1 MTRLALLSVLFFS
14 FFSFHVAQAQAPET
28 APQSAPSPGTPGAK
42 IDLNFNFPN
51 FAGFLEPF
59 IYNPR
64 GRRDPFAQVLPERQ
78 ANRSPVNGPDLPLQQ
93 YELKD
98 LKLTGII
105 WDVSRPRAMLRDP
118 KGHVHIVGPNAKLG
132 RQNGYIA
139 VIREGELVV
148 VETVEE
154 EGRLMS
160 TTKIVKLDS
169 SMGN

>member
-1 MTRLALLSVLFFS
+1 MKKILLSLLILL
-14 FFSFHVAQAQAPET
+14 SFHFVNAQTTTPAAAT
-28 APQSAPSPGTPGAK
+28 ASK
-42 IDLNFNFPN
+42 LDLNFNFPN

-59 IYNPR
+59 IYETR

-78 ANRSPVNGPDLPLQQ
+78 MNRNQANGPDLPLQQ

-98 LKLTGII
+98 LRLTGII
-105 WDVSRPRAMLRDP
+105 WDVSRPRALFKDP

-132 RQNGYIA
+132 KRNGYIA

-154 EGRLMS
+154 DGRLLS
-160 TTKIVKLDS
+160 STKIVKLES
-169 SMGN
+169 STSIGN

>member
-1 MTRLALLSVLFFS
+1 MRRLTLLVTLFFS
-14 FFSFHVAQAQAPET
+14 FQQALAQAPET
-28 APQSAPSPGTPGAK
+28 APQPAPVPAATGAK
-42 IDLNFNFPN
+42 VDLNFNFPN

-78 ANRSPVNGPDLPLQQ
+78 ANRTPVNGPDLPLQQ
-93 YELKD
+93 YELKE

-105 WDVSRPRAMLRDP
+105 WDVARPRAMLRDP
-118 KGHVHIVGPNAKLG
+118 KGRVHIVGPNAKLG